1 MNVFVTQSMKI
12 HKRKNAEWLP
22 KKPLKDSWWMVD
34 QLVRNTTLIKSF
46 SYSDQFNVHSFIFVG
61 PKETSGFKVSFP
73 QGTRLRLK
81 VPSARECI
89 K

>member
-1 MNVFVTQSMKI
+1 
-12 HKRKNAEWLP
+12 
-22 KKPLKDSWWMVD
+22 MVD
-34 QLVRNTTLIKSF
+34 GGSPCQNKTLIKSF

-81 VPSARECI
+81 VLSARECI
-89 K
+89 NWVKYDKNDLIGQIN